1 MSARNKRKA
10 AQRKRPAKVRYYS
23 RPMMLQLLS
32 DLCDRIHRQHMVM
45 DAITETNKPNGFH
58 KVMEHRVRTVI
69 GISLESQ
76 LRGLDDIAGFA
87 RIIRDRAGPPGDN
100 FTRIQPIE
108 LTRRRP
114 AP

>member
-1 MSARNKRKA
+1 MKARNKRKA

-23 RPMMLQLLS
+23 RRMMLQLLS
-32 DLCDRIHRQHMVM
+32 DLCDRIHKQHMVL
-45 DAITETNKPNGFH
+45 DAIAETNKPNELH
-58 KVMEHRVRTVI
+58 TVREHRVRTVI

-108 LTRRRP
+108 LMRRRP